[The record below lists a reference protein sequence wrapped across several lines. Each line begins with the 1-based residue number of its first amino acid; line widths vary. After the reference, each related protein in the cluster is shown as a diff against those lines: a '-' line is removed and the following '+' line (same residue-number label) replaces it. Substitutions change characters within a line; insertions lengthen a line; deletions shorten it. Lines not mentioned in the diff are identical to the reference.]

1 MLLYHVYATNLNT
14 SVHVAL
20 HVSGTISLVEIKVQR
35 VVNPIMA
42 APTVATKHAEGY
54 DCEFVDA
61 VPEPLTCSV
70 CLLTLRDP
78 HLLDCCGVKMCGPCV
93 SRIRF
98 IYTQDRMGH

>member
-42 APTVATKHAEGY
+42 APTVQ
-54 DCEFVDA
+54 
-61 VPEPLTCSV
+61 
-70 CLLTLRDP
+70 LLRNMQKDTTVNL
-78 HLLDCCGVKMCGPCV
+78 
-93 SRIRF
+93 
-98 IYTQDRMGH
+98 